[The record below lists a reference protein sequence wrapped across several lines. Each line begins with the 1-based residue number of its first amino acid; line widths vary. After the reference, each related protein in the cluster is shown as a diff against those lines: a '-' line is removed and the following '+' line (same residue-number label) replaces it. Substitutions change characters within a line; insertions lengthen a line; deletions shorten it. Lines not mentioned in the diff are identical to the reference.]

1 MYVYMILM
9 MSKEELNQLQ
19 WKKKK
24 KRLWKTFWD
33 GNRESQIQAALEL
46 SRLSSKRR
54 HKLEESGVMVPLV
67 FMLHSQDYEA
77 IEAALCALLSLS
89 FGSERLVHHSP
100 SNNIHS
106 KLHPFLLVV
115 HDTGNM

>member
-1 MYVYMILM
+1 M
-9 MSKEELNQLQ
+9 EN
-19 WKKKK
+19 
-24 KRLWKTFWD
+24 LWNGD
-33 GNRESQIQAALEL
+33 RDSQIQAALEL
-46 SRLSSKRR
+46 GRLSRKQR

-67 FMLHSQDYEA
+67 SMLHSQDYEA